1 MLKKSI
7 MLAVAAVVLGGA
19 FAIYSAST
27 VQAEVNTS
35 QQYTPAR
42 FAVINAVVQVQ
53 SSTDH
58 GANNQSSLFKIDAT
72 TGQVWML
79 QATVQ
84 SMANPQILNA
94 VWVPVTDITPA
105 QLQVQQSMFQPNPT
119 NNQ

>member
-7 MLAVAAVVLGGA
+7 MLAVAAVVLGGVL
-19 FAIYSAST
+19 AIYSANT
-27 VQAEVNTS
+27 AQAEANTS

-42 FAVINAVVQVQ
+42 YAVINAVVQVQ

-58 GANNQSSLFKIDAT
+58 GVNNQSSLFKIDST

-94 VWVPVTDITPA
+94 VWVPVTDISPA
-105 QLQVQQSMFQPNPT
+105 QLQIQQSMFQPNPGS
-119 NNQ
+119 NQ